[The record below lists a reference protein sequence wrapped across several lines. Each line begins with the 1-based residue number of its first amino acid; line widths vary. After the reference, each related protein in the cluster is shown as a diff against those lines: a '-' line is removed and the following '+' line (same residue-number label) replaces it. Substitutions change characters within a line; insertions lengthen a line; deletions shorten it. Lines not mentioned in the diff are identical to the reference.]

1 MAERLY
7 FYTNGEV
14 VRSQTASFEWFAGFA
29 VSQKQKSIAS
39 FHDMIRIRGKKPL
52 EISTKSPVPL
62 GVKMSAFNLKLDGI
76 TLECV
81 FQSSKVFEHGGP
93 YTDLLEKSPK
103 DAKRDE
109 RLRSS
114 GELTGFRYQGMD
126 WALRPTTA
134 FYDYIYYQA
143 IRQTLSEEELK
154 ELIEYD
160 AFTDIEFNDKKSRNT
175 QARSAALVC
184 TVYRMNGKL
193 PEMTPEEF
201 LECHKKIVRG

>member
-14 VRSQTASFEWFAGFA
+14 VRKQTASFEWFAGFA

-39 FHDMIRIRGKKPL
+39 FHEMIRIRGKKPL

-62 GVKMSAFNLKLDGI
+62 GVKLSAFNLKLNGI
-76 TLECV
+76 FLECV
-81 FQSSKVFEHGGP
+81 FQSSKVYENGGP
-93 YTDLLEKSPK
+93 YVDLLEKTPK

-109 RLRSS
+109 RHRSS
-114 GELTGFRYQGMD
+114 GNLKGFRYNGVD

-134 FYDYIYYQA
+134 FYDYIYYEA
-143 IRQTLSEEELK
+143 VRQNLIDEELE
-154 ELIEYD
+154 ELTQYD
-160 AFTDIEFNDKKSRNT
+160 AFTDIEFNDKKGLNT

-184 TVYRMNGKL
+184 TIYRKQGSL

-201 LECHKKIVRG
+201 LEMHKSVVKG